1 MNTSTNG
8 TNTKNALLERFLRY
22 VKIDTKSDPESTT
35 FPSSE
40 KQFDL
45 ANVLYQELK
54 DMGITD
60 VTYDK
65 EHCYVYATIPSNMDA
80 EQAKNVPVIG
90 FIAHMDTSPEISGK
104 DVKPRVIENYDGK
117 DIVLNEEQQIILS
130 TEDDAALASY
140 EGKTLIVTDGTTLL
154 GADDKA
160 GVSEIMTAAAEILA
174 HPERPHGVIKIAFTP
189 DEEVGAGVDHFD
201 VEGFGAQF
209 AYTVDGGHEGE
220 LEYENF
226 NAASAKVFVNGKSI
240 HPGSAKN
247 RMVNASLL
255 AGDFMQQ
262 LPAAQRPEHTEG
274 YEGFYHLTSMKGS
287 IEAAQLNY
295 IIRDHDKELF
305 EQKKAYFKQV
315 CDFMNQKY
323 GEGFFRVEIKDSYY
337 NMKEQIMPVFHLIE
351 NAQQAMQDCGVEPQ
365 TTPIRGGTDGC
376 RLSFMGLPCPNLF
389 TGGHNFHGR
398 YEYACLDSM
407 LKSVEVIQRIVAI
420 YAENACNPLR

>member
-40 KQFDL
+40 KQFNL

-209 AYTVDGGHEGE
+209 AYTVDGGHEVSW
-220 LEYENF
+220 NM
-226 NAASAKVFVNGKSI
+226 K
-240 HPGSAKN
+240 
-247 RMVNASLL
+247 
-255 AGDFMQQ
+255 
-262 LPAAQRPEHTEG
+262 
-274 YEGFYHLTSMKGS
+274 TSM
-287 IEAAQLNY
+287 L
-295 IIRDHDKELF
+295 HL
-305 EQKKAYFKQV
+305 
-315 CDFMNQKY
+315 QKY
-323 GEGFFRVEIKDSYY
+323 
-337 NMKEQIMPVFHLIE
+337 L
-351 NAQQAMQDCGVEPQ
+351 
-365 TTPIRGGTDGC
+365 
-376 RLSFMGLPCPNLF
+376 
-389 TGGHNFHGR
+389 
-398 YEYACLDSM
+398 
-407 LKSVEVIQRIVAI
+407 
-420 YAENACNPLR
+420 